1 MNKRCILY
9 KAQSQYDVLRCFV
22 DELYAAFTD
31 LGYEAVIIDLLS
43 DSPTDLFN
51 KTVQKGVDFI
61 ISFNRQGFSGEI
73 RGTPFYEYLKIPF
86 ISFMVDS
93 PIHHHANISISDAC
107 VFYTCV
113 DKNHV
118 SEIKTNFKAK
128 PVFFLP
134 HGGCIAKNPEK
145 YENRRHDVI
154 FCGSYGGNSHKQAL
168 DWLKQSGSSFMTN
181 LFHSMI
187 EMMTQDDAISYQ
199 AAWARC
205 TDAAPGGYIAL
216 LQHVDL
222 TYRNQVRE
230 RVLESLLASGVK
242 VTCLGNGWENSLL
255 IKYKNFIHNSTINF
269 RDAVYEIGN
278 SKICLNIS
286 PMFKSGSHERV
297 FTAMLSGAVCLTDEN
312 IYLKELFID
321 GEDILFY
328 RPDRLS
334 EMPLRVTNLLNGAD
348 KLSSISRSAYE
359 KAKNSHTW
367 KNRAE
372 YILNIVN
379 AINERFAIDYI
390 TKLRGSLTAYPEMS
404 VDKFLARKHADKDM
418 DL

>member
-1 MNKRCILY
+1 MNNRCILY

-31 LGYEAVIIDLLS
+31 FGYEAVIIDLLG

-51 KTVQKGVDFI
+51 KTIRKGVDFI
-61 ISFNRQGFSGEI
+61 VAFNRQGFSGEI

-134 HGGCIAKNPEK
+134 HGGCIAASPEK
-145 YENRRHDVI
+145 FVNRRHDVI
-154 FCGSYGGNSHKQAL
+154 FCGSYGGNSNMRAL
-168 DWLKQSGSSFMTN
+168 DWLKQSDSPFMTK
-181 LFHSMI
+181 LFHSMLD
-187 EMMTQDDAISYQ
+187 MMTQDDTISYQ

-205 TDAAPGGYIAL
+205 TDADPAGYIAL
-216 LQHVDL
+216 LQYVDL
-222 TYRNQVRE
+222 AYRNLVRE
-230 RVLESLLASGVK
+230 RVLESLLALGIT
-242 VTCLGNGWENSLL
+242 VTCFGNGWEKSPLS
-255 IKYKNFIHNSTINF
+255 KYENFIHKSTINF
-269 RDAVYEIGN
+269 HDTVDEIGN

-286 PMFKSGSHERV
+286 PMFKNGSHERV

-312 IYLKELFID
+312 IYLKELFVD
-321 GEDILFY
+321 EEDILFY
-328 RPDRLS
+328 RPNRLS
-334 EMPLRVTNLLNGAD
+334 EMPQKIINLLNDTD
-348 KLSSISRSAYE
+348 KLSSISRRAYE
-359 KAKNSHTW
+359 KAKNSHSW

-372 YILNIVN
+372 YILNIVK
-379 AINERFAIDYI
+379 IFHDRFGGTQDHTDYRHRI
-390 TKLRGSLTAYPEMS
+390 LP
-404 VDKFLARKHADKDM
+404 H
-418 DL
+418 